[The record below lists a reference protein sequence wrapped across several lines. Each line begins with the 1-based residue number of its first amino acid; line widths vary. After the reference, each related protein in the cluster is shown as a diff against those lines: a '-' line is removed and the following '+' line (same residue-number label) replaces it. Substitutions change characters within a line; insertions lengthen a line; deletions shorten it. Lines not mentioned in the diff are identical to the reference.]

1 MSSKWSII
9 DLNVNGIVHSVRIKD
24 NWTLLKVL
32 RDELNLTGSK
42 CGCDKGQCGAC
53 TVLMDGK
60 PILSC
65 LTLAIAVE
73 GQEIVTIEGLSKA
86 GHLHPLQESFVDSH
100 AFQCGFCASG
110 MVLTAKALLDEEDT
124 PDEEE
129 IRYYLRGNL
138 CRCGAHPHIINA
150 VKNAEEKIAKRRK

>member
-73 GQEIVTIEGLSKA
+73 GQEIVTIEGL
-86 GHLHPLQESFVDSH
+86 GRLGYLHPLQESFVGSH
-100 AFQCGFCASG
+100 AFQCGFCAPG

-138 CRCGAHPHIINA
+138 CRCGAHPHIIDA
-150 VKNAEEKIAKRRK
+150 VKNAAEKIAKRRK